1 MAAVNSL
8 YINILWTELFNI
20 LKVKSKLLSICC
32 CCCRPYRSEQKPKCF
47 LEKPVY
53 FLDGFCLAPDMPFWD
68 ALRSISIQLY
78 TLRHLA
84 HTSLRHEKRRDM
96 PPTGNSMSRTQ
107 TIKTRALFASCL
119 LFFLFLLVTYSDRSL
134 HCDGFILY
142 WKKKIQFHLKTLTYV
157 HNW

>member
-1 MAAVNSL
+1 MEVIVDN
-8 YINILWTELFNI
+8 EKI
-20 LKVKSKLLSICC
+20 LKKSNLLSICC

-119 LFFLFLLVTYSDRSL
+119 LFFLFLLVTYSDRESTL
-134 HCDGFILY
+134 RWIYFIL
-142 WKKKIQFHLKTLTYV
+142 KEKNSVSPKNFNICT
-157 HNW
+157 